1 MNRILAIFIGLLLL
15 AVLLLFSMTYTVSY
29 HEVAIRTRFGKTGPD
44 SVITEPG
51 LQFKLPI
58 FADKVTK
65 LDTRIQLVE
74 SSIVQI
80 QTADDLQLVV
90 KAYLLWQ
97 VDTEGNGPL
106 NFYEAHERV
115 ENARTTVEEDFR
127 SALKSSA
134 SQYAFGELVGDG
146 SRLAE
151 VEENVKQVM
160 MGARA
165 RGVLPVSVGISQVV
179 LPPATT
185 RAVLTR
191 MKETRERLSQAERM
205 TGTAEK
211 NRIEGAAKTQKEKIE
226 AFARNRAAEIRAEGN
241 ILAEKYL
248 RDMGRDPELAIFLAW
263 LDALEMSLSR
273 YTTVILPMSMAPF
286 HLMDLDSPI
295 SDGGIPQPTADG
307 RVLAVPEKAVDSG
320 DAAAAEDSTAPAGA
334 EN

>member
-1 MNRILAIFIGLLLL
+1 MNRILAIFIGLLIL

-65 LDTRIQLVE
+65 LDTRVQLVE
-74 SSIVQI
+74 SSTVQI

-90 KAYLLWQ
+90 KAFLLWQ
-97 VDTEGNGPL
+97 VDTEGDGPL
-106 NFYEAHERV
+106 NFYEAYERV
-115 ENARTTVEEDFR
+115 ENARTTIEEDFR

-134 SQYAFGELVGDG
+134 SQYAYGELVGDH
-146 SRLAE
+146 SRLAN

-160 MGARA
+160 MRGRD

-179 LPPATT
+179 LPPSTT

-211 NRIEGAAKTQKEKIE
+211 DRIEGAAKTQKEKIE

-241 ILAEKYL
+241 VLAEKYL
-248 RDMGRDPELAIFLAW
+248 QDMGRDPELAIFLEW
-263 LDALEMSLSR
+263 LDALETSLSQ

-286 HLMDLDSPI
+286 HLMNLDSPVGA
-295 SDGGIPQPTADG
+295 DGIPQPAVDG
-307 RVLAVPEKAVDSG
+307 RVLGLPEKAGDSG
-320 DAAAAEDSTAPAGA
+320 DAAAEDSSAPSGS
-334 EN
+334 ET